1 MKKLIK
7 ILALSF
13 MISAFAVTN
22 NISAQ
27 NFKATVVGQ
36 VVDSAGASVPNAT
49 VTITQTA
56 TNQTQT
62 VTTDDGG
69 NFTASQLD
77 PGSYTLRVEAANF
90 KILEQTNLVLETS
103 QSARLNLTL
112 EAGNVSET
120 VTVEAET
127 PAINTETSSKG
138 EVIVEKQVQDL
149 PLNGRNFTDLALLT
163 PGVYR
168 RPADDDQGEGLATS
182 GTRTDASNFVLDGIN
197 NRSDRNG
204 NVGVS
209 TSVDSIQEFRV
220 ETSTYTAEFGRTA
233 GAQVNVVSKSGTNR
247 FSGSLFE
254 YFRNDV
260 FDAKNAL
267 AVDIA
272 ATPQDE
278 SAKTLRRNQF
288 GGTIGGPL
296 PFLNFG
302 EGGKVVN
309 SGKDRS
315 FFFLSYE
322 GTHERRSVV
331 SQQTAPNAAWLRGD
345 FSNLLSQG
353 IIIYDPATIHCETI
367 TGVRTMLPASGQCP
381 ANNRAA
387 TDPFP
392 GNIIPQSRISPIS
405 RQILQYIPA
414 ANVPGTNESYIA
426 TGVNRPDRNQ
436 YLAKFDY
443 RFSEANSAYFRFARQ
458 RNNGYQAF
466 PSARNF
472 YPNFGRDA
480 LSKNDTYAVSDTHIF
495 SPAIVNEARF
505 GFFNQD
511 TQNLGQNRDRDYNAL
526 FGIQGVS
533 PGAEFQGF
541 PAIRIDGYSE
551 FGDRPNDPFN
561 YKLKTLQFFDSLSYN
576 TGAHNFKFGVDII
589 RSNYVEND
597 VRNLRG
603 DFRFRGADTNAPLP
617 YPTAT
622 GSTPTRTFNFGTS
635 SGARSFADFLLGFP
649 GTTSRQI
656 GAVPADTT
664 GTQYAF
670 FIQDNWRVKNWLTLN
685 LGVRYEY
692 QTALSEATGRLA
704 NVIIN
709 SDGNTATL
717 VCPQA
722 QAEVR
727 ENNAVVS
734 PACVSAASV
743 GLPNTLVR
751 PDKNNIGPRV
761 GFALRPF
768 KDDKTVIR
776 GGAGIYYSLET
787 FNPIRQQL
795 AVQAPFLNRID
806 YSRNA
811 NNYSALSLATPFPAG
826 TATPTPRGMNP
837 DYKQPE
843 IYQYNLTIERELV
856 SDLVLEVGYVGS
868 QGHFLG
874 LRYNL
879 NAQVPTATSATGV
892 RRFAQYGTATFQ
904 YQDQFGNSNYN
915 ALQTSLRRRAR
926 NGLTLLASYTFSK
939 SIDTG
944 SSTNQSSTGS
954 QTFPQD
960 IRNILQ
966 TERGLSDFDRRHQF
980 SGSVNYELPIGRGRA
995 FLGDANRLT
1004 DALVGGWQLNAI
1016 VSLLSGRPFTPQF
1029 SAADVASQRPDVIGD
1044 PYENIPE
1051 GLLFNPAAF
1060 RRPTATAGDNDL
1072 YGNAGRNILTG
1083 PSFRSVDMSLIKNF
1097 RVAEKTRVQFRAEV
1111 FNVFNTPNFQ
1121 VPAFF
1126 VDYNENPT
1134 TGVRTYTNATVG
1146 RPVSTATEG
1155 REFQFAVKLLF

>member
-1 MKKLIK
+1 MKFLFNVLTIT
-7 ILALSF
+7 
-13 MISAFAVTN
+13 AFSLLVFCG
-22 NISAQ
+22 SLYAQ
-27 NFKATVVGQ
+27 TFKATLVGQ
-36 VVDSAGASVPNAT
+36 VVDSTGATVPSAT
-49 VTITQTA
+49 VTITQPT

-62 VTTDDGG
+62 VTTDGEG
-69 NFTASQLD
+69 NFTITQLD
-77 PGSYTLRVEAANF
+77 PGSYSLRVEAANF
-90 KILEQTNLVLETS
+90 KILEQTNLVLETN
-103 QSARLNLTL
+103 QTARVSLTL
-112 EAGNVSET
+112 EAGNISEV
-120 VTVEAET
+120 VTVEAEA

-138 EVIVEKQVQDL
+138 EVITQKQVQDL

-168 RPADDDQGEGLATS
+168 RPADDDQGEGLATA

-204 NVGVS
+204 NIGVS
-209 TSVDSIQEFRV
+209 TSVDSIQEFKV

-254 YFRNDV
+254 YFRNDI

-267 AVDIA
+267 GFDVAG
-272 ATPQDE
+272 TPQDE
-278 SAKTLRRNQF
+278 SEKTLRRNQF
-288 GGTIGGPL
+288 GGTLGGPL

-302 EGGKVVN
+302 EGGRVWN

-315 FFFLSYE
+315 FFFISYE
-322 GTHERRSVV
+322 GTRERRSVT
-331 SQQTAPNAAWLRGD
+331 SLQTAPNAAWLQGD
-345 FSNLLSQG
+345 FRNLRGPGPDGILGNADDTGRVLCLQRSATNANAATRVECPTQNVIPFAPVAGNSNL
-353 IIIYDPATIHCETI
+353 I
-367 TGVRTMLPASGQCP
+367 TA
-381 ANNRAA
+381 
-387 TDPFP
+387 
-392 GNIIPQSRISPIS
+392 SPIAL
-405 RQILQYIPA
+405 QILRYIPA
-414 ANVPGTNESYIA
+414 ANIPGTSQGYIA

-443 RFSEANSAYFRFARQ
+443 RFTESNNAYFRFARQ
-458 RNNGYQAF
+458 KNNGYQAF

-472 YPNFGRDA
+472 YPDFGRDA
-480 LSKNDTYAVSDTHIF
+480 LSRNDTYAISDTHIF
-495 SPAIVNEARF
+495 SPSVVNEARF
-505 GFFNQD
+505 GYFNQD
-511 TQNLGQNRDRDYNAL
+511 TQNLGQNRDQDYNAL
-526 FGIQGVS
+526 FGIPGVS
-533 PGAEFQGF
+533 PGEEFQGF
-541 PAIRIDGYSE
+541 PAIRIDGFSE

-561 YKLKTLQFFDSLSYN
+561 YKLKTFQFFDSLSVNY
-576 TGAHNFKFGVDII
+576 GAHNLKFGVDFI

-603 DFRFRGADTNAPLP
+603 DFRFRGQNTN
-617 YPTAT
+617 PT
-622 GSTPTRTFNFGTS
+622 GGTS
-635 SGARSFADFLLGFP
+635 SGAYSFADFLLGLP

-656 GAVPADTT
+656 DAIPADTT

-670 FIQDNWRVKNWLTLN
+670 FIQDNWRAARWLTLN

-704 NVIIN
+704 NAVVN
-709 SDGNTATL
+709 ADGISATL
-717 VCPQA
+717 VCPQ
-722 QAEVR
+722 EVR
-727 ENNAVVS
+727 NAANNALI
-734 PACVSAASV
+734 CVSAASV
-743 GLPNTLVR
+743 GLPDTLVR
-751 PDKNNIGPRV
+751 PDKNNFGPRV

-795 AVQAPFLNRID
+795 AVQSPFLNRID

-811 NNYSALSLATPFPAG
+811 TNNLLLSLANPFPGG
-826 TATPTPRGMNP
+826 TATATPRGMNP
-837 DYKQPE
+837 NYKSPE
-843 IYQYNLTIERELV
+843 IYQYNLTIERELA

-879 NAQVPTATSATGV
+879 NAPLPTATSPTGF
-892 RRFAQYGTATFQ
+892 RRFQAQYGTATFQ

-915 ALQTSLRRRAR
+915 ALQTSLRRRTR
-926 NGLTLLASYTFSK
+926 NGLTMLLSYTFSK

-980 SGSVNYELPIGRGRA
+980 SGSVNYELPIGKGRM
-995 FLGDANRLT
+995 FLSDANGFV
-1004 DALVGGWQLNAI
+1004 DAIFGGWQLNAI
-1016 VSLLSGRPFTPQF
+1016 VSLLSGRPFTPQY

-1044 PYENIPE
+1044 PYANIPD

-1060 RRPTATAGDNDL
+1060 RKPTATLENGLTDSF
-1072 YGNAGRNILTG
+1072 GNGGRNILTG
-1083 PSFRSVDMSLIKNF
+1083 PAFRTVDASLIKNF
-1097 RVAEKTRVQFRAEV
+1097 RLTERARLQFRAES
-1111 FNVFNTPNFQ
+1111 FNLFNTPNFQ
-1121 VPAFF
+1121 VPVFQLDAA
-1126 VDYNENPT
+1126 N
-1134 TGVRTYTNATVG
+1134 VG
-1146 RPVSTATEG
+1146 QVYQTSTEG
-1155 REFQFAVKLLF
+1155 REFQFALKLLF